1 MLSLLSA
8 PNALLSA
15 PPLPTNSK
23 LSSSRLA
30 APSMKWGEYLGSAED
45 RKWNH
50 GPDGRASQ
58 LTRDHGKLVIT
69 LATTGNINTRDNNP
83 SLPCTPKEMADDMH
97 ECIKAG
103 VSVLH
108 IHARNELLRPTMRV
122 DKFRETVRLI
132 KERDPD
138 AIIQISTGGRA
149 PPVQFE
155 GVEVGNWRMDPLNLM
170 PEMAS
175 YTPGS
180 VNLGPIVY
188 QNDAKL
194 TKDMAQRFT
203 DTGIKPQVEVF
214 DTNMITNAYN
224 LVKAGAR
231 SSSAQLGAQLGAQFG
246 AQFGARFYSAR
257 QFSAARRTTAHQA
270 SCRSL
275 RLRPRDGRAERPGVP
290 LRQLGHLV
298 SMIEPGDTWTSI
310 GIGKFEMPLAYM
322 AIAMGGHVRVGLED
336 NNKSPDGKVCRPRAR
351 SARGRGGEGDGRE
364 IASPEEARE
373 ILSMPKEN
381 ADWILEKLDPSVKL
395 ESLVSNM
402 TPYQGLE
409 PIEGSLE
416 MAPSK
421 AHPDS
426 PEGLSL
432 PAYDAG
438 LVASRA

>member
-8 PNALLSA
+8 PNALLS

-23 LSSSRLA
+23 LASSRLA
-30 APSMKWGEYLGSAED
+30 APSMKWGEHLGE
-45 RKWNH
+45 REWNH

-69 LATTGNINTRDNNP
+69 LATTGNINTRENNAA
-83 SLPCTPKEMADDMH
+83 LPCTPKEMADDMH

-132 KERDPD
+132 KERDPNV
-138 AIIQISTGGRA
+138 IIQISTGGRA
-149 PPVQFE
+149 PLD
-155 GVEVGNWRMDPLNLM
+155 GVSPYTWRMDPLNLM

-224 LVKAGAR
+224 LVKAGAQPLR
-231 SSSAQLGAQLGAQFG
+231 AT
-246 AQFGARFYSAR
+246 RRNSAR
-257 QFSAARRTTAHQA
+257 NSARNYRRGAIRRALLLCVISTARTRPHQA
-270 SCRSL
+270 SSEAS
-275 RLRPRDGRAERPGVP
+275 RLRPRDGRAERAGV
-290 LRQLGHLV
+290 
-298 SMIEPGDTWTSI
+298 
-310 GIGKFEMPLAYM
+310 LA
-322 AIAMGGHVRVGLED
+322 
-336 NNKSPDGKVCRPRAR
+336 
-351 SARGRGGEGDGRE
+351 
-364 IASPEEARE
+364 
-373 ILSMPKEN
+373 
-381 ADWILEKLDPSVKL
+381 
-395 ESLVSNM
+395 
-402 TPYQGLE
+402 
-409 PIEGSLE
+409 
-416 MAPSK
+416 AP
-421 AHPDS
+421 
-426 PEGLSL
+426 
-432 PAYDAG
+432 AG
-438 LVASRA
+438 QPHEHD